1 MLTLRTTPDQFPSLF
16 RAIVAVSIAVETSGD
31 FGQDDGQGEVGIGFN
46 MTNVIIRPDDSATV
60 RAPVSEMIRLINA
73 MNLPE

>member
-1 MLTLRTTPDQFPSLF
+1 MLTLRTSPAQFPALF
-16 RAIVAVSIAVETSGD
+16 RAIVAVSATVETSGD

-60 RAPVSEMIRLINA
+60 RAPASEMLRLINA
-73 MNLPE
+73 MHLPE